1 MMALEISMN
10 VLGIRWHGSASC
22 LGSVNSSW
30 ILLPLVGSCNEQFI
44 IDTDEINTTAQ
55 WHSMYHLINYLIHHP
70 APTISLPARARV
82 WAAVWHN
89 GVVRKSCSNKHKYL
103 CNLHAT
109 PAIFCIDVGSFQTK
123 SPLTHKWHCL
133 IDAQLRQPCHETRV
147 GIYSDLLPSYRH
159 FVHRNVV
166 CNFRIYWLLCN
177 KLFE

>member
-1 MMALEISMN
+1 MLDCQHPNSHQPPLINTVRSLLCHRIKFLNAWKWKYIHTSSCVCLHNMMALEISMN

-55 WHSMYHLINYLIHHP
+55 WHSMNHLINYLIHHP

-103 CNLHAT
+103 CNLNAT
-109 PAIFCIDVGSFQTK
+109 P
-123 SPLTHKWHCL
+123 
-133 IDAQLRQPCHETRV
+133 
-147 GIYSDLLPSYRH
+147 
-159 FVHRNVV
+159 
-166 CNFRIYWLLCN
+166 
-177 KLFE
+177 